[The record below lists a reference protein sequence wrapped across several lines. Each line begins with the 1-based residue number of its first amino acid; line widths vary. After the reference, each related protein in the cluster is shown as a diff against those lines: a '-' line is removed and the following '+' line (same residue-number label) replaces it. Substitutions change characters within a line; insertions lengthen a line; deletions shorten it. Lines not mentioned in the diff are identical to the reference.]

1 MADAIL
7 GRVPDK
13 PDRLDTATRMA
24 MDADFSGRTNP
35 TASTA
40 RRARLEECRSDRFGD
55 ECDLIGAGMQNS
67 HPRGVR
73 PEFAHS
79 GVMSG
84 APCES
89 SEVDAR
95 SASVGFVHCAIGIN
109 ITADGEAVY
118 SEIGIV
124 GADR

>member
-1 MADAIL
+1 MRDVGA
-7 GRVPDK
+7 RVCIQNL
-13 PDRLDTATRMA
+13 RLTKATRQPL
-24 MDADFSGRTNP
+24 DFAGDV
-35 TASTA
+35 
-40 RRARLEECRSDRFGD
+40 ARLEECRSDRFGD

-79 GVMSG
+79 GVMSR

-95 SASVGFVHCAIGIN
+95 SASVGFVRCTIGID

-118 SEIGIV
+118 FEIGIV
-124 GADR
+124 GPYR